1 MFLMLDVVKHFDD
14 RILASA
20 AFTVTLHNQN
30 VTLPPRRVVDLI
42 DMVRPRIEQ
51 ILSVHDIIKPG
62 VDFDIGWQ
70 VDNFD
75 VDLLQVGPGRGIRI
89 VQVKRVGNIGVEYF
103 GERLFILPEDVQLV
117 VGPH

>member
-1 MFLMLDVVKHFDD
+1 MLDVVKYFDD
-14 RILASA
+14 RVLASA

-30 VTLPPRRVVDLI
+30 IPFPPRRVVDLI

-70 VDNFD
+70 VDDFD
-75 VDLLQVGPGRGIRI
+75 VNLLQVGPGRGVRVI
-89 VQVKRVGNIGVEYF
+89 QVKRVRNVGVEYF
-103 GERLFILPEDVQLV
+103 GKRLFILPEDVQLV
-117 VGPH
+117 VGPN